1 MKNKNSE
8 EKVKNG
14 YLYKKVPSKLFPT
27 IENCYRCC
35 FLDCSICKKNTI
47 FSELQIGVCNEFYY
61 TKTQIVGRDKNGRFV
76 SKKENT
82 IAEQKQVAEKPMR
95 YFFISYILKG
105 LDITIGYLEFKN
117 EKYPSEK
124 FIKEKLGV
132 NAIPLCITELSEQDY
147 KDFLK

>member
-1 MKNKNSE
+1 MNTNCIKQVALNTVE
-8 EKVKNG
+8 TAFAD
-14 YLYKKVPSKLFPT
+14 KK
-27 IENCYRCC
+27 
-35 FLDCSICKKNTI
+35 
-47 FSELQIGVCNEFYY
+47 
-61 TKTQIVGRDKNGRFV
+61 DK
-76 SKKENT
+76 
-82 IAEQKQVAEKPMR
+82 AVAEKPMR

>member
-14 YLYKKVPSKLFPT
+14 YLYKKVPSKLFPR

-61 TKTQIVGRDKNGRFV
+61 TKTPIVGRDKNGRFV

-95 YFFISYILKG
+95 YFLISHISNKTGINVGYWLVK
-105 LDITIGYLEFKN
+105 LD
-117 EKYPSEK
+117 KYPG
-124 FIKEKLGV
+124 INYIQKEFDKSV
-132 NAIPLCITELSEQDY
+132 IPLCITELSEQDY